1 MILRVSV
8 SVTRRIEF
16 SLLSWRR
23 MLKKQVFP
31 ERKLVVLRSLL
42 CIPVEMLGRQLDVQV
57 CILGK
62 SLELQI

>member
-1 MILRVSV
+1 MTLRVSV

>member
-1 MILRVSV
+1 MTLRVSV

-16 SLLSWRR
+16 SLSWRR